1 VLVSLNGMSCRHT
14 SMVCPSSIGLK
25 RARHTGDRSA
35 QMDGYE
41 VVGTCNNQQVENQ
54 ERVLVH
60 DVEKEECEETGQ

>member
-1 VLVSLNGMSCRHT
+1 MLVSLNGMSCRHT
-14 SMVCPSSIGLK
+14 SMPSIGLK

-60 DVEKEECEETGQ
+60 DVEKEECEGTGQ